1 MESPVSESAVSHDP
15 VEGPPVDSFL
25 LLSFG
30 GPQGPDE
37 VMPFLR
43 NVTAGRGVPDER
55 LAAVAEHYY
64 HFGGVSPITAQ
75 NQALLAAL
83 GAEFGRRGI
92 DLPLYFGNRNWHPFL
107 TDTARQLAADG
118 RRHALVLATSATG
131 SYSGCRQYREDLARA
146 LDRSSDRRPA
156 LRFTKLRHYFDHPG
170 FVAAN
175 ADGGARR
182 AGRAAGRAARQAR
195 LVFTA
200 HSDPG
205 VDERHRRPGRR
216 AVPRPAPRDRPAG
229 GRGGA
234 RRRAPSSTWC
244 GSPGPG
250 RRRCRGWS
258 RTSTTTCGR
267 WRRRACAAVLVAPT
281 GFVSDHLEVLWDLDN
296 EARETAAEL
305 GPAVRPGRHR
315 RHRPGSSWPAWWTW
329 WRSSSPAGRAA
340 HLGRLGVCGQHCPA
354 GCCPA
359 PARRSAAADR
369 GRLRVLGRGV
379 VAGQQRPADRQPQR
393 GQRLVALGDR
403 AGR

>member
-1 MESPVSESAVSHDP
+1 MTEPA
-15 VEGPPVDSFL
+15 VDSFL

-55 LAAVAEHYY
+55 LAAVAEHYQ

-83 GAEFGRRGI
+83 AAEFGRRGI

-146 LDRSSDRRPA
+146 SAELGPDAP
-156 LRFTKLRHYFDHPG
+156 LFTKLRHYFDHPG

-175 ADGGARR
+175 ATAVRTAL
-182 AGRAAGRAARQAR
+182 AGLPVELREQAR

-200 HSDPG
+200 HSIPVSMNDTAGPDG
-205 VDERHRRPGRR
+205 GLYLAQHRETARLVAE
-216 AVPRPAPRDRPAG
+216 AVR
-229 GRGGA
+229 
-234 RRRAPSSTWC
+234 
-244 GSPGPG
+244 GPG
-250 RRRCRGWS
+250 ADFDLVWQS
-258 RTSTTTCGR
+258 RSGPPQVP
-267 WRRRACAAVLVAPT
+267 WLEPDINDHLRALTAAGVPAVLVAPT

-305 GPAVRPGRHR
+305 GLAFV
-315 RHRPGSSWPAWWTW
+315 
-329 WRSSSPAGRAA
+329 RAA
-340 HLGRLGVCGQHCPA
+340 TAGTDSEFVSGLVDLVAEQLTGRPPANLGRLGVCGWRCPD

-359 PARRSAAADR
+359 PVRRAS
-369 GRLRVLGRGV
+369 
-379 VAGQQRPADRQPQR
+379 
-393 GQRLVALGDR
+393 
-403 AGR
+403 